1 MKEKTL
7 LATTI
12 TAIVLSIL
20 AATPLVIP
28 SATQFATPLT
38 GNGAPSGQH
47 FNLNLI
53 GAKTT
58 NCPQADGSGGN
69 VIFVPLFGTSKIE
82 LLQGTS
88 FAVLDNNAC
97 IDNVAQFQ
105 LPPDSNVTSLL
116 SYTVWARVVGTPGG
130 HGSLTTCA
138 TDPATG
144 DTICSMNQVITMR
157 TKGQQK
163 FVNVTSQLTNICF
176 LNTTTGGTECVN
188 LFDPLFQNF
197 FWSYNNQGQKILQ
210 LRFYPVA

>member
-1 MKEKTL
+1 MEGKTL

-12 TAIVLSIL
+12 TALVLSIL
-20 AATPLVIP
+20 AATPLAIP
-28 SATQFATPLT
+28 AATQLATPLT
-38 GNGAPSGQH
+38 GNGAPSGPH

-58 NCPQADGSGGN
+58 NCPQTEGSGGN
-69 VIFVPLFGTSKIE
+69 VIFVALFGNSKIE
-82 LLQGTS
+82 LFKGTT

-105 LPPDSNVTSLL
+105 LPPTNTTGGVL

-130 HGSLTTCA
+130 HGTLTTCA
-138 TDPATG
+138 TDVVTLEQV
-144 DTICSMNQVITMR
+144 CSLNSVITVR

-163 FVNVTSQLTNICF
+163 FVNVTNELTTLCF
-176 LNTTTGGTECVN
+176 VNSLGQTQCVN
-188 LFDPLFQNF
+188 IFDAAFQDF
-197 FWSYNNQGQKILQ
+197 FWSYNNQGQKTLQ

>member
-12 TAIVLSIL
+12 TAIVLVLL
-20 AATPLVIP
+20 AATPLAIP
-28 SATQFATPLT
+28 SATLSVPQT
-38 GNGAPSGQH
+38 GNGAPSGPH

-58 NCPQADGSGGN
+58 NCPQTEGSGGN
-69 VIFVPLFGTSKIE
+69 VIFVALTGTSKIE
-82 LLQGTS
+82 LFPGTS

-97 IDNVAQFQ
+97 IDKVAQFQ
-105 LPPDSNVTSLL
+105 LPPTNTTGGSP
-116 SYTVWARVVGTPGG
+116 SYTVWARVVGKPGG
-130 HGSLTTCA
+130 SGSLTTCA
-138 TDPATG
+138 TDVVTLEQV
-144 DTICSMNQVITMR
+144 CSLNSVITMR

-163 FVNVTSQLTNICF
+163 FVNVTNELTTLCF
-176 LNTTTGGTECVN
+176 INSLGQTQCVN
-188 LFDPLFQNF
+188 LFDPAFQDF